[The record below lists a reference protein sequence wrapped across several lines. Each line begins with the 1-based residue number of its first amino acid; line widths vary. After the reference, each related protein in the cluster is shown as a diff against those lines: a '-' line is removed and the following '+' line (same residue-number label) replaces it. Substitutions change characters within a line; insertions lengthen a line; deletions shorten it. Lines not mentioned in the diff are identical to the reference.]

1 MDLGPEEGRSRVDPV
16 VQQLLDEKSIIDVCI
31 RYATAIDDRDWER
44 LRSCFVPDAVG
55 TYHAD
60 RMLTGYPAI
69 EEAVRTAVTPLSR
82 TQHLVANFTVVLGGD
97 EASSRCYLHAQ
108 HVRSGIPGGETFVI
122 AGRYS
127 DRFVRTDDGWRI
139 RERRLDRWWT
149 AGNPAVTAR

>member
-1 MDLGPEEGRSRVDPV
+1 MDPAI
-16 VQQLLDEKSIIDVCI
+16 QQLLDERAIIDVCV

-55 TYHAD
+55 IYHAD
-60 RMLTGYPAI
+60 RVLTGYPAI

-82 TQHLVANFTVVLGGD
+82 TQHLVANFTVVLDGD

>member
-1 MDLGPEEGRSRVDPV
+1 VDPAI
-16 VQQLLDEKSIIDVCI
+16 QQLLDERAIIDVCV

-44 LRSCFVPDAVG
+44 LRSCFLPDAVG
-55 TYHAD
+55 IYHAD
-60 RMLTGYPAI
+60 RPLTGYPAI

-82 TQHLVANFTVVLGGD
+82 TQHLVTNFTVVLDGD
-97 EASSRCYLHAQ
+97 RATSRCYLHAQ
-108 HVRSGIPGGETFVI
+108 HVRAGLPGGETFVI

-127 DRFVRTDDGWRI
+127 DRLVRTDDGWRI

>member
-1 MDLGPEEGRSRVDPV
+1 VDPAI
-16 VQQLLDEKSIIDVCI
+16 QQLLDERAIIDVCV

-44 LRSCFVPDAVG
+44 LRSCFLPDAVG
-55 TYHAD
+55 VYHAD
-60 RMLTGYPAI
+60 RPLTGYPAI

-82 TQHLVANFTVVLGGD
+82 TQHLVTNFTVVLDGD
-97 EASSRCYLHAQ
+97 RATSRCYLHAQ
-108 HVRSGIPGGETFVI
+108 HVRAGLPGGETFVI

-127 DRFVRTDDGWRI
+127 DRLVRTDDGWRI